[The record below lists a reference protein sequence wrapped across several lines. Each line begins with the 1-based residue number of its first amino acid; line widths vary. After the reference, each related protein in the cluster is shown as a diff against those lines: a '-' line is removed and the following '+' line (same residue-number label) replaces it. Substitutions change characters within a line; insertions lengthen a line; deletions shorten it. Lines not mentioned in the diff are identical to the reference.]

1 MDTSDASKTFT
12 TQDQQA
18 LQQLVDKYAGGSIR
32 HASKEL
38 REARGRIAQ
47 AKDITSANAVRH
59 EYVTSHGT
67 VDEADR
73 DRVRDLMRRSH
84 AAKHAE
90 VKAAGSLR
98 AALDEGWL
106 SEEDYARKLRDED
119 RRTLDEQRKTSRDLL
134 TYMAQRTEAME
145 SFEATAS
152 DKEMADVIDRFD
164 RFSAWE
170 SAKQRYREMYDAAGI
185 EAKVRMKRENREL
198 HQAVF
203 GR

>member
-1 MDTSDASKTFT
+1 MDTSGETFT
-12 TQDQQA
+12 IQDQHELSA
-18 LQQLVDKYAGGSIR
+18 LVDKYTQGSIR
-32 HASKEL
+32 HANKEL
-38 REARGRIAQ
+38 RDARGRIAQ
-47 AKDITSANAVRH
+47 AKDITGANAVRR
-59 EYVTSHGT
+59 EYTASNGT

-73 DRVRDLMRRSH
+73 DKARDLMRRSH

-90 VKAAGSLR
+90 VEAAGSLR

-119 RRTLDEQRKTSRDLL
+119 RRVLDEQRKTSRDLL

-164 RFSAWE
+164 KFSAWE

-185 EAKVRMKRENREL
+185 EGKVRMKRENREL